1 MKKIML
7 VDPDDF
13 FTGNNRPRRDM
24 IPIDD
29 LKVYKKWKKFLKKEE
44 EEAKKN
50 KKDDPKTWWARKSIA
65 ERTCIIAIFGPPLG
79 IAYVFGLLQ
88 IAKLMAASV
97 GIH

>member
-1 MKKIML
+1 MKKVML

-13 FTGNNRPRRDM
+13 FTGNNRPRRDVV
-24 IPIDD
+24 PFDD

-44 EEAKKN
+44 EEKSKKSSPSGWWAKK
-50 KKDDPKTWWARKSIA
+50 SVA
-65 ERTCIIAIFGPPLG
+65 ERTVIIAIFGPPAG
-79 IAYVFGLLQ
+79 IMYVFGLLQ